1 MSSHGRRG
9 LGGGLSTVGMGAMVL
24 ALGAPPRVGAE
35 GPPDF
40 SGSWT
45 INRSLSDDP
54 AARVAE
60 VAGPDTLA
68 GARTF
73 GGITFLPRA
82 SYGKDVDRV
91 SLRQLLLDSVA
102 ALDNLEIEQ
111 TPEEI
116 KVMQG
121 EDGVRIFH
129 LKRESTGAGLGGG
142 KLTRRMR
149 FTGEQLTLESES
161 GKRRTIELLTLV
173 PTRHQL
179 IHAIHYESELL
190 KKPLE
195 LKLVYDR
202 AGKTR

>member
-1 MSSHGRRG
+1 M
-9 LGGGLSTVGMGAMVL
+9 
-24 ALGAPPRVGAE
+24 ALGSSGVARAA

-45 INRSLSDDP
+45 INRGLSDDV

-60 VAGPDTLA
+60 VAGADAVA
-68 GARTF
+68 GAHTF
-73 GGITFLPRA
+73 GGITFLPRS

-102 ALDNLEIEQ
+102 ALEHLEIEQ
-111 TPEEI
+111 SPDEV

-121 EDGVRIFH
+121 EDGVRLFYA
-129 LKRESTGAGLGGG
+129 KRDSTGVALDGA

-149 FTGEQLTLESES
+149 FEGEQLKLESVSE
-161 GKRRTIELLTLV
+161 KKRTIEVLTLV
-173 PTRHQL
+173 PSRSQL
-179 IHAIHYESELL
+179 IHAIHYENELL

-202 AGKTR
+202 AAKAP

>member
-1 MSSHGRRG
+1 MAWLELG
-9 LGGGLSTVGMGAMVL
+9 LI
-24 ALGAPPRVGAE
+24 ALCASEIVRAA

-45 INRSLSDDP
+45 INRGLSDDA

-60 VAGPDTLA
+60 VAGSDAVA
-68 GARTF
+68 GAHTF
-73 GGITFLPRA
+73 GGITFLPRS

-102 ALDNLEIEQ
+102 ALDHLEIEQ
-111 TPEEI
+111 SPDEV

-121 EDGVRIFH
+121 EDGVRLFYA
-129 LKRESTGAGLGGG
+129 KRDSTGASRDGA

-149 FTGEQLTLESES
+149 FEGEQLKLESVSE
-161 GKRRTIELLTLV
+161 KKRTIEVLTLV
-173 PTRHQL
+173 PSRSQL
-179 IHAIHYESELL
+179 IHAIHYENELL

-202 AGKTR
+202 AAKAP

>member
-1 MSSHGRRG
+1 MASQGRRG
-9 LGGGLSTVGMGAMVL
+9 TFSGQGVVGLGAMVL
-24 ALGAPPRVGAE
+24 ALGASAPVGAD

-45 INRSLSDDP
+45 INRTLSDD
-54 AARVAE
+54 ATARVAE
-60 VAGPDTLA
+60 VAGPDAVA

-111 TPEEI
+111 TPEEV

-121 EDGVRIFH
+121 EDGVRIFYV
-129 LKRESTGAGLGGG
+129 KRDSTGAALTGG
-142 KLTRRMR
+142 KVTRRMR
-149 FTGEQLTLESES
+149 FAGGQLTLESES
-161 GKRRTIELLTLV
+161 GKRRTIEVLTLV
-173 PTRHQL
+173 PARTQL

-195 LKLVYDR
+195 LKLLYDR
-202 AGKTR
+202 SSKAR